1 VSPAKTAK
9 VAKTSRKAP
18 LKSPLYEV
26 RRSKIQGRG
35 AFAIRSI
42 RKGQRI
48 DEYLGERISHEEADR
63 RYDDA
68 DGRHHTFLFIL
79 DDDVVLDARKGG
91 SDARFINHSC
101 DPNCETL
108 IDDGHI
114 YINAIKPIA
123 AETEL
128 TYDYRFEWQDEYEP
142 EDVRYYACRCGTA
155 KCRGTILRIPV
166 YLRPT
171 IKRWLAGDDVKRPP
185 NPRTAKKRAAE
196 IARNSADR
204 STAVKKNG
212 SKRSKTGMKK
222 VVNKR
227 GSKSVTGSMKKT
239 AKKSGTRA

>member
-1 VSPAKTAK
+1 MSPAKTSKSVTRSLKKPVKTPGKSAK
-9 VAKTSRKAP
+9 KQTV
-18 LKSPLYEV
+18 KSPLYEV

-35 AFAIRSI
+35 AFAISAI
-42 RKGQRI
+42 RKGQRV

-79 DDDVVLDARKGG
+79 DDDTVLDARKGG
-91 SDARFINHSC
+91 TDARFINHSC

-123 AETEL
+123 PETEL
-128 TYDYRFEWQDEYEP
+128 AYDYRFEWQDEYQP
-142 EDVRYYACRCGTA
+142 DDVRYYACRCGTA

-171 IKRWLAGDDVKRPP
+171 IKKWLAGDDVRRPTKP
-185 NPRTAKKRAAE
+185 KKAGKQAKKA
-196 IARNSADR
+196 
-204 STAVKKNG
+204 
-212 SKRSKTGMKK
+212 
-222 VVNKR
+222 VNK
-227 GSKSVTGSMKKT
+227 KAVNKT
-239 AKKSGTRA
+239 AKKTVTTRMKKASKQSSKKTSKRA